1 MGTNPL
7 HLRSLGMT
15 NSTRF
20 GAIDAGVVLAGLSLL
35 SQLFNRGREGYH
47 TLEKQGVAPPAWV
60 LPIIGLGAAA
70 ATIIALNPERIFS
83 RVAGLFSATPKRTV
97 RARSKGRAQLANKPK
112 SRAKK
117 STAKPRA
124 RAATNRSS
132 ANHSVRH

>member
-1 MGTNPL
+1 
-7 HLRSLGMT
+7 MT
-15 NSTRF
+15 NTHRF

-47 TLEKQGVAPPAWV
+47 TLEKQGLAPPAWV

-70 ATIIALNPERIFS
+70 ATIVALNPERIFS
-83 RVAGLFSATPKRTV
+83 RVVGFFSGPPKRAV
-97 RARSKGRAQLANKPK
+97 KGRPSKGRAQLAGKKPTVK

-117 STAKPRA
+117 SAGKPRGA
-124 RAATNRSS
+124 VNRSS

>member
-1 MGTNPL
+1 
-7 HLRSLGMT
+7 MT
-15 NSTRF
+15 NTNRF

-70 ATIIALNPERIFS
+70 TTIVALNPERIFS
-83 RVAGLFSATPKRTV
+83 RVVGFFSAPPKRNI
-97 RARSKGRAQLANKPK
+97 RARKGRAQVAGKKAK
-112 SRAKK
+112 SRSKK

-124 RAATNRSS
+124 SAAMNRST